1 MEGLKASVSASAAFA
16 PPDSPNNPGSAS
28 GFRVNPCIIAPETA
42 NPAPTKIAATSR
54 GKRISRIIDILSPLA
69 EEVSANHTSFIEVS
83 AAPNTI
89 ATIKIR
95 KNAIKLKISLYVK
108 AIERGL
114 S

>member
-1 MEGLKASVSASAAFA
+1 MSVQAQHLLHQIA
-16 PPDSPNNPGSAS
+16 PNNPGSAS

-89 ATIKIR
+89 ATIKN
-95 KNAIKLKISLYVK
+95 KKECN
-108 AIERGL
+108 
-114 S
+114 